1 MLPDD
6 KRTAQTPEDAMAGN
20 LEQSLQRDI
29 DRIRDRIGE
38 MSQRVGQALRDAVKA
53 LEERDHQRAYAVILR
68 DQYID
73 EREKEIDRLILEFI
87 LRQQPVA
94 GHLRFAYSAIKINA
108 DLERI
113 GDYAES
119 VARQALKFETP
130 LPDPAKGRIL
140 ELANLAIPML
150 HDAIR
155 AFTERDAA
163 LARRTIE
170 VEDTVD
176 ALRSRLLS
184 ELVRLHHDGHINY
197 ETLDPLAAVVRRLER
212 ASDQARDIC
221 MEVLYMCTGE
231 YAKHPGSE
239 VFRVLFVD
247 QHNSCRSRLAEAVAQ
262 SQGLP
267 DFIFSSAGLEPRPID
282 PVTAEFMAGKGFDLS
297 HSPPK
302 AVYQV
307 PNLDHYQVIVILA
320 PESKKVFPEQPQKVV
335 YLDWSVADP
344 SKQTGSPEEV
354 RAAYEKTYQ
363 FILQHV
369 RDLVQAIQGQNQSE
383 PE

>member
-1 MLPDD
+1 
-6 KRTAQTPEDAMAGN
+6 MAGN

-29 DRIRDRIGE
+29 DRIRERITE
-38 MSQRVGQALRDAVKA
+38 MSQRVGRALRDAVKA
-53 LEERDHQRAYAVILR
+53 LETRNHQMAYAVILR

-73 EREKEIDRLILEFI
+73 EQEKEIDRLILEFI

-108 DLERI
+108 DLERV

-119 VARQALKFETP
+119 IARQALKFDQP
-130 LPDPAKGRIL
+130 LPESIQGRIL
-140 ELANLAIPML
+140 ELADMAIPML
-150 HDAIR
+150 HDTIR
-155 AFTERDAA
+155 AFTGQDTNVAK
-163 LARRTIE
+163 RTIE

-176 ALRSRLLS
+176 ALRSRQLS
-184 ELVRLHHDGHINY
+184 ELVKLHHDGQITY

-212 ASDQARDIC
+212 VSDQARDIC

-231 YAKHPGSE
+231 YAKHPGSD

-262 SQGLP
+262 ALGLP
-267 DFIFSSAGLEPRPID
+267 DFTFSSAGLEPHPID
-282 PVTAEFMAGKGFDLS
+282 PTTAAFMAGKGFDLS

-302 AVYQV
+302 AIYQV

-320 PESKKVFPEQPQKVV
+320 PESKKAFPEQPQKVV
-335 YLDWSVADP
+335 YLDWSVDDP
-344 SKQTGSPEEV
+344 SKATGTPEQIQ
-354 RAAYEKTYQ
+354 AAYERTYQ
-363 FILQHV
+363 FIQQHV
-369 RDLVQAIQGQNQSE
+369 HDLVQAILGRNQTESK
-383 PE
+383 